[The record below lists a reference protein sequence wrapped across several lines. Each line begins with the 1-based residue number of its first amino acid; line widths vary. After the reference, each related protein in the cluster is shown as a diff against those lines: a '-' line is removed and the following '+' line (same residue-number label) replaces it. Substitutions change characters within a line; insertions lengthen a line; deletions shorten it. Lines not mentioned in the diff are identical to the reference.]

1 MKTSTASSD
10 RATNSISTLICKASG
25 ISEASSRLASGV
37 FVSMMA
43 FAIMSCPAL
52 VSSAF
57 AEVLTE
63 DPPPPLPYTSY
74 AHLAVTAL
82 ACVFAMRLA
91 AAAFARPPKAL
102 ADIPTGPRY
111 LTSRGYY
118 LCGLAVFMALTAFI
132 FLVLIYL
139 HKEVVPIVEAVK
151 IPFLP
156 GSVSTQV
163 IEAVKNDSAPYLLIV
178 FFMAALYLYS
188 STRRRSGT
196 SC

>member
-10 RATNSISTLICKASG
+10 RITNSLSTLICKASG
-25 ISEASSRLASGV
+25 VSEASSRLGSGI

-52 VSSAF
+52 VGSAF
-57 AEVLTE
+57 AEVLTPD
-63 DPPPPLPYTSY
+63 DPPAVSPYLTY
-74 AHLAVTAL
+74 AHLAVTVL

-132 FLVLIYL
+132 FLVLVYL
-139 HKEVVPIVEAVK
+139 HKEVVSVVEL
-151 IPFLP
+151 IN
-156 GSVSTQV
+156 
-163 IEAVKNDSAPYLLIV
+163 IPYLPES
-178 FFMAALYLYS
+178 FS
-188 STRRRSGT
+188 K
-196 SC
+196 